1 MWVRF
6 KDNSLIQLLKAAVNK
21 SLQSKMDTW
30 IFSCDSCWA
39 SHWSPIRDLLQDLLT
54 HTVNSS
60 ETIKRLTQ
68 HIKSKIKGDEHL
80 SADRCMNL
88 FHCLLEMKD
97 QTLYREIQEFVKS
110 ELTLSSHCSTIAYML
125 QISEE
130 VLDEFDL
137 KKYNTSDEG
146 GRSRLIPAVV
156 NCRKTLRVLIYM
168 IGY

>member
-1 MWVRF
+1 
-6 KDNSLIQLLKAAVNK
+6 
-21 SLQSKMDTW
+21 MDL
-30 IFSCDSCWA
+30 SCDSCWA

-110 ELTLSSHCSTIAYML
+110 ELTLS
-125 QISEE
+125 IS
-130 VLDEFDL
+130 LL
-137 KKYNTSDEG
+137 NNRLHASDIRG
-146 GRSRLIPAVV
+146 GA
-156 NCRKTLRVLIYM
+156 
-168 IGY
+168 G